1 VRNWRAGLPVVV
13 AVALACWAG
22 LMVRDH
28 RRLADDIAAFKAGS
42 AQTLSPSFNCRSHE
56 DQGGQSSHG
65 DGSGQTLLLCG
76 STTMYFASD
85 KRDWLTFGVVAVLA
99 LTLASLPLIRAR
111 RPPA

>member
-1 VRNWRAGLPVVV
+1 VLPVVV

-28 RRLADDIAAFKAGS
+28 RRLAHDVAAFKAGS
-42 AQTLSPSFNCRSHE
+42 AQTLSPSFNCRSQE
-56 DQGGQSSHG
+56 DQSGQSSHE
-65 DGSGQTLLLCG
+65 DQSGHALLLLCGSG

-85 KRDWLTFGVVAVLA
+85 RRAWFMFGVVAVLA

-111 RPPA
+111 RREPA